1 MVNDKNVTK
10 KKKMEIVFYLLVNQS
25 FSIKVK
31 QVWSLP
37 RRQTLIA

>member
-10 KKKMEIVFYLLVNQS
+10 GKKMEIVFYLLVNQS
-25 FSIKVK
+25 FNIKVK

-37 RRQTLIA
+37 RRQRLIV